1 MPPESL
7 PAASVPAAADLSLPA
22 AILRLHPADEVGVAL
37 RALAPGEA
45 LDPVPGRAG
54 EPIPFGH
61 KVALVPLAA
70 GAVVHRLGQPIGV
83 ATRDIP
89 AGGHVHVHNLGF
101 ETSMATRTIGTR
113 LSNAPRRPQLEVPTF
128 QGFRRPDGRVG
139 TRNYVGIL
147 TSVNCSA
154 LVARLIADHFRDP
167 ARLAPYPGVDGVVA
181 LTHKSGCSI
190 AEGGRSM
197 GMLRRAL
204 GGYARHPNFAGVLL
218 VGLGCEDNQI
228 EALMRD
234 EALVAGPM
242 LRTLVMQDEGGTRAS
257 VARGMG
263 MVEEMLVAAATARR
277 EPIPASELV
286 VGLQCG
292 GSDSFSGISANP
304 ALGAAVDRLVAC
316 GGTAILSET
325 PEIYGAE
332 NLLLERAADR
342 ATGER
347 LIGLLDWWEEHTR
360 DEPQGLDNNPSPG
373 NKAGGL
379 TTILEK
385 SLGAV
390 AKGGTTN
397 LVEVVGY
404 AAPVT
409 RRGLVFMDSPG
420 FDPISATG
428 QVAGGA
434 NLVAFTTGRGSCFG
448 CRPAPSIKLATNT
461 AMYRRMADDMDIN
474 CGAIL
479 DGTASI
485 DEMGEAIFALMLATA
500 SGAATRSEELGYGED
515 EFAPWHVNAWL

>member
-1 MPPESL
+1 MSAMAVLQLAPG
-7 PAASVPAAADLSLPA
+7 
-22 AILRLHPADEVGVAL
+22 DEVAVAL
-37 RALAPGEA
+37 RDLEPGTLLAPHPGLA
-45 LDPVPGRAG
+45 TDPV
-54 EPIPFGH
+54 PFGH
-61 KVALVPLAA
+61 KVALRPLAA
-70 GAVVHRLGQPIGV
+70 GSVIHRFGQPIGI
-83 ATRDIP
+83 ASRDIA
-89 AGGHVHVHNLGF
+89 AGAHVHVQNMRF
-101 ETSMATRTIGTR
+101 ESTMAGHAISTR
-113 LSNAPRRPQLEVPTF
+113 LSNAGRLPAHEVPSF
-128 QGFRRPDGRVG
+128 QGYRRPDGRAG

-154 LVARLIADHFRDP
+154 LVARMIADHFRDP

-181 LTHKSGCSI
+181 LTHKSGCSV

-204 GGYARHPNFAGVLL
+204 GGYARHPNFCGILL

-228 EALMRD
+228 DYLLRD
-234 EALVAGPM
+234 EALVPGPR
-242 LRTLVMQDEGGTRAS
+242 LRTLVMQDVGGTRAS
-257 VARGMG
+257 VAAGIAA
-263 MVEEMLVAAATARR
+263 VEAMLVEASKARR
-277 EPIPASELV
+277 EPIPAGELV
-286 VGLQCG
+286 IGLQCG

-332 NLLLERAADR
+332 NLLLERALDR
-342 ATGER
+342 ETGEKLLG
-347 LIGLLDWWEEHTR
+347 LIAWWEDHTK

-390 AKGGTTN
+390 AKGGSTN
-397 LVEVVGY
+397 LVDVVGY

-434 NLVAFTTGRGSCFG
+434 NLIAFTTGRGSCFG
-448 CRPAPSIKLATNT
+448 CRPAPSLKLATNS
-461 AMYRRMADDMDIN
+461 ALYRRMEEDMDVN

-485 DEMGEAIFALMLATA
+485 EAMGETIFHAMLAAA
-500 SGAATRSEELGYGED
+500 SGVPTKSELLGYGED

>member
-1 MPPESL
+1 MSTDSMVRT
-7 PAASVPAAADLSLPA
+7 ASV
-22 AILRLHPADEVGVAL
+22 LRLSPGDEVGIAL
-37 RALAPGEA
+37 HDLAPGDPLVP
-45 LDPVPGRAG
+45 LDGRAS
-54 EPIPFGH
+54 EHVPFGH

-70 GAVVHRLGQPIGV
+70 GSVVHRLGQPIGV
-83 ATRDIP
+83 AARAIP
-89 AGGHVHVHNLGF
+89 AGVHVHVHNLGF
-101 ETSMATRTIGTR
+101 ESSMAERTIGTR
-113 LSNAPRRPQLEVPTF
+113 LSNAPRLPAGEIPTF
-128 QGFRRPDGRVG
+128 QGFRRPDGRAG

-154 LVARLIADHFRDP
+154 LVARMIADHFRDP

-234 EALVAGPM
+234 ENLVSGPR
-242 LRTLVMQDEGGTRAS
+242 LRTLIMQDEGGTRAS
-257 VARGMG
+257 VAAGIRA
-263 MVEEMLVAAATARR
+263 VEAMLAEAANARR

-316 GGTAILSET
+316 GGTGILSET

-332 NLLLERAADR
+332 NLLLERALDR
-342 ATGER
+342 ETGER

-390 AKGGTTN
+390 AKGGNTN

-404 AAPVT
+404 AAAVT
-409 RRGLVFMDSPG
+409 KRGLVFMDSPG

-434 NLVAFTTGRGSCFG
+434 NLIAFTTGRGSCFG
-448 CRPAPSIKLATNT
+448 CRPAPSLKLATNS
-461 AMYRRMADDMDIN
+461 AMYRRMEEDMDIN

-479 DGTASI
+479 DGLASI
-485 DEMGEAIFALMLATA
+485 EEMGETIFRAMLATA
-500 SGAATRSEELGYGED
+500 SGAPTKSELLGYGED